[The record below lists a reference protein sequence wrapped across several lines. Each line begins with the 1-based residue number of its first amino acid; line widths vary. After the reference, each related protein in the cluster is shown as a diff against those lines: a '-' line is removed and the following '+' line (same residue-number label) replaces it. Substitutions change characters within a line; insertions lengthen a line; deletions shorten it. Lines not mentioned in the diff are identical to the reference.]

1 MRNATDRRA
10 SMIYAALCAA
20 CYFSTVEHFNYLPK
34 LLLGPAKKL
43 FESSI
48 WLIFLRKRDV
58 ERYLKAVSA
67 RFCME
72 KMVAA
77 FKDRC

>member
-34 LLLGPAKKL
+34 LLLGAAKKL
-43 FESSI
+43 FESSV
-48 WLIFLRKRDV
+48 WLVSLRKRDV
-58 ERYLKAVSA
+58 ERYLKEDG
-67 RFCME
+67 R
-72 KMVAA
+72 
-77 FKDRC
+77 RLQG